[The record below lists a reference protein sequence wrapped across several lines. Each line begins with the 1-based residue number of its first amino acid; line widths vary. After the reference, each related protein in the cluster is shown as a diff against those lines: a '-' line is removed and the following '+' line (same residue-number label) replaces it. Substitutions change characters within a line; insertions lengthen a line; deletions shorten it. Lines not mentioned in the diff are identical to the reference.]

1 MYDAARELSD
11 FLMDGQSSLPSVDLT
26 EKIIGCAFKVANT
39 LGPGFL
45 EKVYE
50 NALAHEIRKLG
61 LVAEQQKRVD
71 VTYDGVMVGYFDADI
86 VVEGQVII
94 EVKAVR
100 ALEDAHKAQ
109 TINYLKATGLRLG
122 LLVNFGAARVEVKRV
137 AL

>member
-1 MYDAARELSD
+1 MNVAGRKLSN
-11 FLMDGQSSLPSVDLT
+11 FLLDGADSLPSIELT
-26 EKIIGCAFKVANT
+26 EEIIGCAFKVANS

-61 LVAEQQKRVD
+61 LVAEQQKRVG
-71 VTYDGVMVGYFDADI
+71 VIYDGLNVGYFDADI
-86 VVEGQVII
+86 VVEGQLII

-109 TINYLKATGLRLG
+109 TINYLKATRIRLG
-122 LLVNFGAARVEVKRV
+122 LLINFGTARVEVRRV

>member
-1 MYDAARELSD
+1 MYDAAREMSD

-71 VTYDGVMVGYFDADI
+71 VTYDGIMVGYFDADI

-100 ALEDAHKAQ
+100 GLEDAHKAQ
-109 TINYLKATGLRLG
+109 TINYLKSYRAP
-122 LLVNFGAARVEVKRV
+122 ARI
-137 AL
+137 AG